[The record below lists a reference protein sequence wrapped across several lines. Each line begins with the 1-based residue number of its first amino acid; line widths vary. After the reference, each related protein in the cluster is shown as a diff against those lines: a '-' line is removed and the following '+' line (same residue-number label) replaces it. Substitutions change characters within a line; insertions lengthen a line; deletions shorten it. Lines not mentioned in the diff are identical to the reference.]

1 MKKVAM
7 LMLAATLSPVA
18 AKAEGLAVTGKVGT
32 LGLGLEL
39 TKSYSDVFT
48 SRLGFNTYTLA
59 RTATQGTVNYDAK
72 LKLQTF
78 SALADWYPMH
88 GALRAT
94 GGLFY
99 NKNKMSLTGVPT
111 GGSTYTING
120 QQYTMSSL
128 QSEVTFNSVAPY
140 LGIGW
145 GNATEQGKGWGLN
158 SDFGILFQGSP
169 KVTLTQTGGNAAA
182 QAALNQEQVR
192 LQDSVKSYKYYPVA
206 SVGVSYQW

>member
-1 MKKVAM
+1 MKKIAIVIA
-7 LMLAATLSPVA
+7 LACLPALA
-18 AKAEGLAVTGKVGT
+18 HAEGLAVTGKVGT

-48 SRLGFNTYTLA
+48 SRLGFNTYNFTS
-59 RTATQGTVNYDAK
+59 TSTQGTVNYDAK
-72 LKLQTF
+72 LKLQTL

-88 GALRAT
+88 GAFRAT

-99 NKNKMSLTGVPT
+99 NNNKLSLTGVPT
-111 GGSTYTING
+111 GGSNYTING
-120 QQYTMSSL
+120 QQYTLTSL

-145 GNATEQGKGWGLN
+145 GNPAAQGKGWGLN

-169 KVTLTQTGGNAAA
+169 KVTLTATGAQAAAA
-182 QAALNQEQVR
+182 QPAIDAERVR
-192 LQDSVKSYKYYPVA
+192 LQDSLKNYKYYPVA